1 MDKNI
6 KSKIIKLVIL
16 NIFGYFFA
24 AIVSYF
30 LFSKYGDFQNKNEI
44 INTSL
49 LVGLSPVIGT
59 IAIIIY
65 NIIYKI
71 KHNKDSIFKS

>member
-1 MDKNI
+1 MEKKI
-6 KSKIIKLVIL
+6 KLKIIKLVII
-16 NIFGYFFA
+16 NFFGYFLAVLF
-24 AIVSYF
+24 SYF
-30 LFSKYGDFQNKNEI
+30 LFSNYGDFKTKSEI

-59 IAIIIY
+59 VFIILY

-71 KHNKDSIFKS
+71 KHNKESIFKS